1 MYTCTWASYKHT
13 LYIDSVY
20 KHTLSTHSSI
30 HSLIYS
36 FTEFS
41 NVAIRIVILS
51 AEFGNQLA
59 LTIFSSS
66 EFSYSMYP
74 KTIFIQVLHS
84 LLSVFGHLLCVSNY
98 TVYQGCGMILCF
110 KYNYSNDYV
119 FTIMVNAL
127 RKVRAMNMCKREDGL
142 I

>member
-1 MYTCTWASYKHT
+1 
-13 LYIDSVY
+13 
-20 KHTLSTHSSI
+20 
-30 HSLIYS
+30 
-36 FTEFS
+36 
-41 NVAIRIVILS
+41 
-51 AEFGNQLA
+51 
-59 LTIFSSS
+59 
-66 EFSYSMYP
+66 MYP

-84 LLSVFGHLLCVSNY
+84 LLSVFGHLLCVRNY

-119 FTIMVNAL
+119 FTIMVNAM